1 MALPCKSGYTVFHG
15 GYAAFRRF
23 LLSKAKDTG
32 PAHFFPPF
40 PPFPPLPP
48 LPPLS
53 CLVSFLAI
61 LGDLLAGITF
71 AGADLE
77 AAPSAAFFSLALLFA
92 IAFYCIL
99 SILVWRFLSLIL
111 LALLAAVRPRCHNW
125 WFMWAPK
132 LLSSFPQVSQVQV
145 LPPSP
150 W

>member
-1 MALPCKSGYTVFHG
+1 MALPRKSSYAVFQG
-15 GYAAFRRF
+15 RYAAFHRF

-40 PPFPPLPP
+40 PP

-92 IAFYCIL
+92 IAFCCIL

-132 LLSSFPQVSQVQV
+132 LLTSFPRVSQV
-145 LPPSP
+145 
-150 W
+150 

>member
-1 MALPCKSGYTVFHG
+1 MALPRKSGYAVFHG

-40 PPFPPLPP
+40 PP

-77 AAPSAAFFSLALLFA
+77 AALSAAFFSLALLFA
-92 IAFYCIL
+92 IAFCCIL
-99 SILVWRFLSLIL
+99 NIFVWRFLSLIL

-125 WFMWAPK
+125 WLMWAPK